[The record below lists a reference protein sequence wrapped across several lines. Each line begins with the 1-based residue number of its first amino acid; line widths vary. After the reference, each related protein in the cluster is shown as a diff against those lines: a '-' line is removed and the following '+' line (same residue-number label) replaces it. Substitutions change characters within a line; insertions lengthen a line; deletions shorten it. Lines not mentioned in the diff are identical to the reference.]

1 MATARTPPRRGRGE
15 IRFDGVSFSYPGKD
29 VPAVLQSVI
38 EQVPVPVE
46 ETWSEP
52 AA

>member
-1 MATARTPPRRGRGE
+1 
-15 IRFDGVSFSYPGKD
+15 

-46 ETWSEP
+46 ETWSDP
-52 AA
+52 TA

>member
-1 MATARTPPRRGRGE
+1 LSSQSRLH
-15 IRFDGVSFSYPGKD
+15 GKD

-46 ETWSEP
+46 ETWSDP
-52 AA
+52 TA